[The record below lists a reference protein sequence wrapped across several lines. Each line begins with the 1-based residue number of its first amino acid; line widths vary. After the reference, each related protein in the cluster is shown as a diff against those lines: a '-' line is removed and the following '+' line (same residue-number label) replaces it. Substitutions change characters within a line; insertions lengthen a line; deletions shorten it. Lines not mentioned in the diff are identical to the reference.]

1 MNHPTPLPT
10 DYLDYPLR
18 RHGMDH
24 DRYDWSMLP
33 QRPPVAWPGGAR
45 IALWVSV
52 SLQWFPLNMKGQP
65 FKPPGAM
72 QTAYPDLRHYTLRD
86 YGNRVGIHRVMQAL
100 ARHGIRAS
108 APCNA
113 AVARRYPSLIKACL
127 DQGWELLGHGLDMDH
142 LHHGALPVEEE
153 RAWIRQSLDILQEA
167 TGAPVRGWLSPAKSQ
182 SHATLDLLAE
192 AGLDYVCDWVNDDMP
207 YPVRTVSTLQGG
219 VGPSP
224 AHYQHAP
231 GQGVLEGSG
240 SAGSTGSTG
249 DASGLTAG
257 RGLVAMPH
265 PIDIDDHT
273 ILVQNH
279 HTEDD
284 FRDAL
289 IDQFDGL
296 YREASAGNGRIMAL
310 SLHPWAIGQP
320 YRIGALEEA
329 LAHIMRHPGVW
340 AATGSEIL
348 DAWKAGG
355 GAG

>member
-1 MNHPTPLPT
+1 MTAPSLPA

-18 RHGMDH
+18 RQGMDH

-100 ARHGIRAS
+100 GRHGIRAS

-113 AVARRYPSLIKACL
+113 AVAQRYPSLVQACL

-142 LHHGALPVEEE
+142 LHHGALPVEQE
-153 RAWIRQSLDILQEA
+153 REWIRRSLDILQA
-167 TGAPVRGWLSPAKSQ
+167 ASGQPVRGWLSPAKSQ
-182 SHATLDLLAE
+182 SHTTPDLLAE

-207 YPVRTVSTLQGG
+207 YPVRTVSTTQGALA
-219 VGPSP
+219 PSP

-231 GQGVLEGSG
+231 GQGGA
-240 SAGSTGSTG
+240 AGVC
-249 DASGLTAG
+249 AG

-296 YREASAGNGRIMAL
+296 YREASPGNGRIVAI

-329 LAHIMRHPGVW
+329 LAHLMGHEGVW
-340 AATGSEIL
+340 AATGAEIL
-348 DAWKAGG
+348 DAWRQ
-355 GAG
+355 GAAA